1 MCVGELGGAVP
12 LAVQQL
18 CEPGLP
24 LPHVRGAQDGE
35 GIHRLH
41 TAHGNVFILALQV
54 PVHKGSLFTDSFIYT
69 LIHSYVGSIIKSMF
83 IRAFV
88 CSFIHS
94 FNNLISHR
102 LMYRIKNIFV
112 RSFIH
117 TSILE
122 SFAIIYLCA
131 VLASSR

>member
-1 MCVGELGGAVP
+1 MFAGELGGAVP
-12 LAVQQL
+12 HAVQQL
-18 CEPGLP
+18 SEPGVP

-54 PVHKGSLFTDSFIYT
+54 QYTKDTLFTDSFIYT
-69 LIHSYVGSIIKSMF
+69 LIHSYVGSIIKSTF
-83 IRAFV
+83 IRAFF
-88 CSFIHS
+88 CSFVHS

-122 SFAIIYLCA
+122 SFAIIYA
-131 VLASSR
+131 QF